1 MPYRN
6 IEKMKTSLSHL
17 PEEKQIQLDEARKL
31 VTKKIPNAS
40 KIILYGSYALGNWV
54 QDKKS
59 IDGLEYE
66 YVSDYDLLI
75 VVPALDD
82 KEYVLEDKVVNGW
95 KFPTYLAPD
104 VRSIEYVNAELKKG
118 NYFFEEILKD
128 GVILFD
134 DGKTAFVES
143 APKSGQERQEFARVY
158 FDKCMDNAE
167 QFEKAAKI
175 AISNLK
181 FSIAT
186 FMLHQ
191 AAENYYS
198 AVLLVLTGYK
208 PKVHNLK
215 LLRDRTKEFS
225 ESLYFLF
232 KPHENNPS
240 ESRLFSLLKRGYVE
254 ARYHATFEITKPEI
268 LELSRRVSRMRTLV
282 IEICTPRLQRSR
294 I

>member
-1 MPYRN
+1 
-6 IEKMKTSLSHL
+6 MKTSLNHL
-17 PEEKQIQLDEARKL
+17 PEEKQTQLDEARKL
-31 VTKKIPNAS
+31 ITKKIPNAS

-128 GVILFD
+128 GVMLFD

-143 APKSGQERQEFARVY
+143 TLKSSQERQEFARVY

-167 QFEKAAKI
+167 QFEQAAKT
-175 AISNLK
+175 AISNSK

-186 FMLHQ
+186 FLLHQ

-215 LLRDRTKEFS
+215 LLRDRTKEYS

-232 KPHENNPS
+232 RPHENNPS

-254 ARYHATFEITKPEI
+254 ARYHATFEITKPEV
-268 LELSRRVSRMRTLV
+268 LELLQKTTKL
-282 IEICTPRLQRSR
+282 TPV
-294 I
+294 

>member
-1 MPYRN
+1 
-6 IEKMKTSLSHL
+6 MKTSLNHL
-17 PEEKQIQLDEARKL
+17 PEEKQIQLNEARKL

-143 APKSGQERQEFARVY
+143 APKSGKERREFARVY

-167 QFEKAAKI
+167 QFEQAAKI
-175 AISNLK
+175 AISNSK
-181 FSIAT
+181 FSMAT

-191 AAENYYS
+191 AAESYYS

-215 LLRDRTKEFS
+215 LLRDRTKEYS

-232 KPHENNPS
+232 KPHENSPS

-254 ARYHATFEITKPEI
+254 ARYHATFEITKPET
-268 LELSRRVSRMRTLV
+268 LELSQRVSRMRTLV
-282 IEICTPRLQRSR
+282 TEICTARLQ
-294 I
+294 

>member
-1 MPYRN
+1 
-6 IEKMKTSLSHL
+6 MKTTLDHL
-17 PEEKQIQLDEARKL
+17 PEEKRIQLDEARRL
-31 VTKKIPNAS
+31 ILRKIPNAS
-40 KIILYGSYALGNWV
+40 KIILYGSYAFGNWV

-75 VVPALDD
+75 VVPSLDD

-104 VRSIEYVNAELKKG
+104 VRSIEYVNSELKKG
-118 NYFFEEILKD
+118 NYFFEEVLRE
-128 GVILFD
+128 GVVLFD
-134 DGKTAFVES
+134 DGKTAFVNPAQES
-143 APKSGQERQEFARVY
+143 DRDKQEFARVY

-167 QFEKAAKI
+167 QFELAAKT
-175 AISNLK
+175 AISNSKL
-181 FSIAT
+181 SIAT

-215 LLRDRTKEFS
+215 LLRERTKEYS

-232 KPHENNPS
+232 KPHENNPF

-254 ARYHATFEITKPEI
+254 ARYHATFEISKVEI
-268 LELSRRVSRMRTLV
+268 LELSHRVSKMRRFV
-282 IEICTPRLQRSR
+282 IDICFARLQNDSNQK
-294 I
+294 

>member
-1 MPYRN
+1 MRA
-6 IEKMKTSLSHL
+6 SLNHL

-31 VTKKIPNAS
+31 IAKKIPNAS

-95 KFPTYLAPD
+95 KYPTYLAPD
-104 VRSIEYVNAELKKG
+104 VRSIEYVNAELRKG

-128 GVILFD
+128 GVMLFD
-134 DGKTAFVES
+134 DGRTAFVES
-143 APKSGQERQEFARVY
+143 APKSSQERQKFARVY

-167 QFEKAAKI
+167 QFEQAAKT
-175 AISNLK
+175 AISNSK

-254 ARYHATFEITKPEI
+254 ARYHATFDITKPEI
-268 LELSRRVSRMRTLV
+268 LELSERVGRMRILV
-282 IEICTPRLQRSR
+282 IEICTASLQRTHN
-294 I
+294 